1 MGIMPKG
8 LASRPEMHDLGGQ
21 LMQAFNV
28 LSSSR
33 QYGMNGPLPITIS
46 DIAAYC
52 QLFAITVTD
61 ERADFL
67 ATMQR
72 LDGAYLA
79 SVAKANDKGT
89 VSAVVATSAAPD
101 NPPKG

>member
-33 QYGMNGPLPITIS
+33 QYGMNGPLAITIS

-52 QLFAITVTD
+52 QLFEIRSTD

-67 ATMQR
+67 ATIQR

-79 SVAKANDKGT
+79 SVAKANDKET
-89 VSAVVATSAAPD
+89 KTEVVSGSLGAD